1 MKNISLIYGNE
12 NYLIN
17 EKMSELIKEIDTE
30 NIVKYN
36 METDSLDDAL
46 LDVQT
51 VSMFDEKKIVIC
63 DNCKFLTREVK
74 KNIEQNTDE
83 LLKYIE
89 NPFNDVYLFL
99 IVRNEK
105 LDSVKKIVK
114 NLQKKSTVIELNKIE
129 NYNLNNYV
137 LNYIKEKGYNISSS
151 SISLLIEKASFN
163 LSNILNEVDKLLIY
177 KNEDKNI
184 TKDDIENVIT
194 NNIENDIFKL
204 TNMIT
209 ENKKDNIIKIYKDL
223 VRSKEDP
230 IKILITI
237 SNQLRLIL
245 QVKLMLKSGYTDNEM
260 ISILKEH
267 PYRIKIA
274 KNCSLT
280 EKKLKQKLEELSKL
294 DYDIVTG
301 KVEKEF
307 GLEMFLLNV

>member
-1 MKNISLIYGNE
+1 
-12 NYLIN
+12 
-17 EKMSELIKEIDTE
+17 
-30 NIVKYN
+30 
-36 METDSLDDAL
+36 
-46 LDVQT
+46 
-51 VSMFDEKKIVIC
+51 
-63 DNCKFLTREVK
+63 
-74 KNIEQNTDE
+74 
-83 LLKYIE
+83 
-89 NPFNDVYLFL
+89 
-99 IVRNEK
+99 
-105 LDSVKKIVK
+105 
-114 NLQKKSTVIELNKIE
+114 
-129 NYNLNNYV
+129 
-137 LNYIKEKGYNISSS
+137 
-151 SISLLIEKASFN
+151 
-163 LSNILNEVDKLLIY
+163 
-177 KNEDKNI
+177 
-184 TKDDIENVIT
+184 
-194 NNIENDIFKL
+194 
-204 TNMIT
+204 MIT

>member
-1 MKNISLIYGNE
+1 MRQIHHI
-12 NYLIN
+12 
-17 EKMSELIKEIDTE
+17 
-30 NIVKYN
+30 
-36 METDSLDDAL
+36 
-46 LDVQT
+46 
-51 VSMFDEKKIVIC
+51 
-63 DNCKFLTREVK
+63 
-74 KNIEQNTDE
+74 
-83 LLKYIE
+83 
-89 NPFNDVYLFL
+89 
-99 IVRNEK
+99 
-105 LDSVKKIVK
+105 
-114 NLQKKSTVIELNKIE
+114 
-129 NYNLNNYV
+129 
-137 LNYIKEKGYNISSS
+137 S